1 MIYFTIETTQKG
13 EFNYKM
19 WKIII
24 LLFFL
29 TGCSPKNTDV
39 LKITVSLSE
48 NVTQQ
53 SYLIVIDPLE
63 SPQHID
69 FLPTEYGNIYATKSN
84 LTNGIE
90 LTVERDLLYNLSV
103 YRAQDD
109 FEQSVNKREYLD
121 FVEEQVAKVELTFD
135 KADTHYVLILDN

>member
-1 MIYFTIETTQKG
+1 
-13 EFNYKM
+13 M